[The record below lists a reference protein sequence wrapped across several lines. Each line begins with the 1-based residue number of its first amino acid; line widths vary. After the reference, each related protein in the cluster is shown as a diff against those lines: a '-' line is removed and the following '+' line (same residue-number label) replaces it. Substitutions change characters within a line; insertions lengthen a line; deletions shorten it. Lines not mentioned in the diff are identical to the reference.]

1 MNLRNARIA
10 LVGGA
15 GLVGSHIVDALLR
28 EPVKEI
34 LIFDNF
40 VRGSAANLRGAA
52 SDVRVRVVEGSIT
65 DTGAVDDVLAG
76 IDGVFLLA
84 SLWLGECLNEPRCA
98 WDVCTLGTWNV
109 VEACVKH
116 KIKRVVYS
124 SSASVYG
131 DAVSVPMTEEHP
143 FNNRT
148 MYGASKIACEQML
161 RATFAQHKLPYIA
174 FRYMNIYGPRMD
186 HRGVYVSVIMKVLD
200 RIAAGKPPV
209 VHGDGSQMYDFVYVE
224 DVARANIL
232 GMQAECVDEAFNIG
246 SGIGTSINE
255 LVGLLLS
262 LTGSTLTP
270 EYVAE
275 QQILVS
281 RRIGSTDKADRLL
294 GFRATTPLAD
304 GLQKL
309 MAWRDAASR
318 QEVGQG

>member
-40 VRGSAANLRGAA
+40 VRGSRANLRDSAR
-52 SDVRVRVVEGSIT
+52 DPRVRVVEGSIT
-65 DTGAVDDVLAG
+65 DKGAVDDVLAG
-76 IDGVFLLA
+76 VDGVFLLA
-84 SLWLGECLNEPRCA
+84 SLWLGECLNEPRSA

-161 RATFAQHKLPYIA
+161 RATFAQHKLPYVA

-200 RIAAGKPPV
+200 RIAARKAPV

-224 DVARANIL
+224 DVARANVL

-246 SGIGTSINE
+246 SGVGTTINE
-255 LVGLLLS
+255 LVGMLLR
-262 LTGSTLTP
+262 LTGSTLAP

-275 QQILVS
+275 QQIFVS
-281 RRIGSTDKADRLL
+281 KRIGSTGKAERLL
-294 GFRATTPLAD
+294 GFRATTPLAG
-304 GLQKL
+304 GLEKL
-309 MAWRDAASR
+309 MAWRELAGR
-318 QEVGQG
+318 QEVGQS